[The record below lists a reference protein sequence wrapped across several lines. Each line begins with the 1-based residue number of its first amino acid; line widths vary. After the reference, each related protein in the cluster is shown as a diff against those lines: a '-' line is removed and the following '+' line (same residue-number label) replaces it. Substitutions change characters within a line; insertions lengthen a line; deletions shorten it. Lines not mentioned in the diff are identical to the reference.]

1 MPPKMGRPKVDKK
14 KSVNYTI
21 RLDVETEKRLQAYCE
36 RHTIPR
42 SEAIRRGVHL
52 LLAQD
57 K

>member
-1 MPPKMGRPKVDKK
+1 MPPKMGRPKADKP

-21 RLDVETEKRLQAYCE
+21 RMDVETEKRLQAYCLKHE
-36 RHTIPR
+36 IPR
-42 SEAIRRGVHL
+42 SEAIRQGVHL

>member
-1 MPPKMGRPKVDKK
+1 MPPKMGRPKVDKP

>member
-1 MPPKMGRPKVDKK
+1 MPPRTGRPKAENP
-14 KSVNYTI
+14 KSVCYTI
-21 RLDVETEKRLQAYCE
+21 RMDVETEKRLQAYCLK
-36 RHTIPR
+36 HDIPR

>member
-1 MPPKMGRPKVDKK
+1 MPPKMGRPKADKP

-21 RLDVETEKRLQAYCE
+21 RMDVETEKRLQAYCLKHE
-36 RHTIPR
+36 IPR